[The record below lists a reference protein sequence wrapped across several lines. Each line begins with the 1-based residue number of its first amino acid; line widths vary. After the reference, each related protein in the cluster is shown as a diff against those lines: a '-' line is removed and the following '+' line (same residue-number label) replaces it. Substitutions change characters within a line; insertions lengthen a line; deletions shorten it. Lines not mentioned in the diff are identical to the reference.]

1 MLLAVRRCAHLSIA
15 LALLATSSVA
25 FAQAGGLG
33 APPPPPGG
41 TPPAGQPQEGAE
53 GGAAGEETTPAAG
66 GASGEGEGTGA
77 EGQGTPAEGEGEGTP
92 AAGEG
97 EGTPAE
103 GETPPGD
110 TQPVNQLQLIVIDA
124 APYGIDPVVGR
135 HVSDQMRATGA
146 AMGYTVVSPEATV
159 QAAQSLQM
167 PYPPSPADLWR
178 VSYASQSQRGAF
190 ARVWAH
196 GGVYVI
202 EITVASLDNS
212 GPFIS
217 RGNAG
222 ASDLH
227 AVVDQL
233 LREALPPPDAW
244 QPGTPTAGGATNF
257 SQGMTQAPQETEEER
272 LAREQEEA
280 ERRAR
285 EEEDRRRTEEAMKY
299 RWHLVLQTE
308 GAIGTSQQ
316 GFYNH
321 LVGARVDFRVS
332 RAILFG
338 VYFAY
343 ANLAGKGGRA
353 DNIYF
358 SIMAEDRIRI
368 SSSSDI
374 SIPLRVHL
382 GYLPFN
388 GPVIRL
394 SAGINIPLSSRF
406 ELGFDLLAPTF
417 WILPD
422 RTAVSLNVAAE
433 LILRL

>member
-1 MLLAVRRCAHLSIA
+1 LLVLSIPGA
-15 LALLATSSVA
+15 AVA
-25 FAQAGGLG
+25 QEGDQLG
-33 APPPPPGG
+33 APPPP
-41 TPPAGQPQEGAE
+41 EGA
-53 GGAAGEETTPAAG
+53 TP
-66 GASGEGEGTGA
+66 
-77 EGQGTPAEGEGEGTP
+77 PAEGEGEGTP
-92 AAGEG
+92 AEG

-103 GETPPGD
+103 GEGTPAEGEGTPAEGEGEATPAEGEGVPPAD
-110 TQPVNQLQLIVIDA
+110 AQPASQLQLIVVDA
-124 APYGIDPVVGR
+124 APYGVDPVVGQ

-146 AMGYTVVSPEATV
+146 AMGYSVVPADATV

-178 VSYASQSQRGAF
+178 VTYASQSERGAF

-196 GGVYVI
+196 GGVYVV
-202 EITVASLDNS
+202 EISVASLDNT
-212 GPFIS
+212 GPFFA

-233 LREALPPPDAW
+233 LRQALPPPDAW
-244 QPGTPTAGGATNF
+244 QQAGTAGAGGAATF
-257 SQGMTQAPQETEEER
+257 AQPGATVREETEEER
-272 LAREQEEA
+272 LAREREEA

-308 GAIGTSQQ
+308 GAIGTSQD

-321 LVGARVDFRVS
+321 LVGARIDFRVS

-338 VYFAY
+338 AYFAY

-358 SIMAEDRIRI
+358 SLMVEDRIRI

-374 SIPLRVHL
+374 SIPLRLHL

-394 SAGINIPLSSRF
+394 SAGLNIPLSSRF
-406 ELGFDLLAPTF
+406 QLGVDLLAPTF

-422 RTAVSLNVAAE
+422 RTAVSLNIAAE
-433 LILRL
+433 LILRI